1 MGYFS
6 TLINKETL
14 KEIAS
19 ADSRVAFAQENTAGY
34 RMKSCLSYQCINKI
48 LFSFLSILKLFH
60 YPISEIN
67 AFRRNKYVPR
77 ITVFMETDMMSQ
89 YHIISI

>member
-34 RMKSCLSYQCINKI
+34 RMKSCLSYQYFEAI
-48 LFSFLSILKLFH
+48 SLSH
-60 YPISEIN
+60 
-67 AFRRNKYVPR
+67 FRN
-77 ITVFMETDMMSQ
+77 
-89 YHIISI
+89 

>member
-1 MGYFS
+1 MEIVLFTFFESVQHQKNHFGEVWVGYFS

-34 RMKSCLSYQCINKI
+34 RMKSCLSYLIN
-48 LFSFLSILKLFH
+48 
-60 YPISEIN
+60 
-67 AFRRNKYVPR
+67 V
-77 ITVFMETDMMSQ
+77 
-89 YHIISI
+89 